1 MTKGK
6 VQYQR
11 RVCSEISSWSQVWS
25 WKNGHEEE
33 GKGFHVAALVAH
45 FNFSRH
51 LHLIDIPSQNSVVPS
66 APEIW
71 FLWTVVVRS
80 KLNLR
85 QLNHRMAWS
94 LNARQQFKQ
103 FGSNCFF
110 SFLIFL
116 SFTLSSEGYTRR
128 PGGRRHNKG
137 NPESS
142 LMWRPQE
149 QVVTEMISEE
159 GGKGLRRPHCTVEEV
174 SPFSVI
180 SLK

>member
-1 MTKGK
+1 MTIGK

-11 RVCSEISSWSQVWS
+11 RVCSVIVSWSQIWS
-25 WKNGHEEE
+25 WKTGHEEE
-33 GKGFHVAALVAH
+33 GRGFHVAALVVH
-45 FNFSRH
+45 LSFSRH
-51 LHLIDIPSQNSVVPS
+51 LHLIDILSQNFVVPS
-66 APEIW
+66 TPETW
-71 FLWTVVVRS
+71 FLWMVVVRS
-80 KLNLR
+80 KLNLS

-94 LNARQQFKQ
+94 LNS
-103 FGSNCFF
+103 SNLSSLGVTVF

-116 SFTLSSEGYTRR
+116 SFALSSEGYTRR